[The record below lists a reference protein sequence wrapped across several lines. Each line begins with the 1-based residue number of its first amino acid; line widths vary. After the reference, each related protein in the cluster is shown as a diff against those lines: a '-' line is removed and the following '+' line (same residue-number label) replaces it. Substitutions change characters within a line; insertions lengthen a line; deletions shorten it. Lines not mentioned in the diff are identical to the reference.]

1 MAKHTQKHAKKSTQS
16 HERAYAMK
24 PYLRRR
30 RLGAAAA
37 PHQVSYTPDQVAA
50 LYQFPKVPTGPD
62 QTIAIIELGGGFA
75 PADIESYFA
84 KIKLPAPTLTAV
96 SVEGGTNAPG
106 VDEDAD
112 GEVMLDILVAGA
124 AYSYCT
130 GTAANIVVF
139 FSPNTNAGF
148 AAAISAAAAHSSKPS
163 VCSISWGGPE
173 NKWPTSARAGME
185 AAFTAAAAAG
195 MTVLVAAG
203 DNGSGDGESGHHVD
217 YPASSP
223 QTIGCG
229 GTTLHTTG
237 GVITS
242 ETVWNDGS
250 QGGSTG
256 GGFSA
261 DYPKP
266 SWQTGNTHVTRGV
279 PDLAGDADPYTG
291 YVVVVDGKAQV
302 IGGTSAVAPL
312 MSALVAVLCRGTK
325 KRFGFLNPL
334 LYQNPSAFRD
344 ITIGNN
350 GAFSASAGWDPTT
363 GLGVPVGTQL
373 LEALS

>member
-1 MAKHTQKHAKKSTQS
+1 MHAL
-16 HERAYAMK
+16 K

-30 RLGAAAA
+30 RRGASAS
-37 PHQVSYTPDQVAA
+37 PHQVSYTPDQIAA

-75 PADIESYFA
+75 PADIQSYFS
-84 KIKLPAPTLTAV
+84 KLKLPAPNVTAV
-96 SVEGGTNAPG
+96 PIDGGTNAPG
-106 VDEDAD
+106 VNEDAD

-130 GTAANIVVF
+130 GTAANILVF
-139 FSPNTNAGF
+139 FAKNTNKSF
-148 AAAISAAAAHSSKPS
+148 ADAISAAAAHASKPS

-173 NKWPTSARAGME
+173 NQWPAAARASME
-185 AAFTAAAAAG
+185 AAFTAAANAG

-203 DNGSGDGESGHHVD
+203 DNGSGDGESGQHVD

-229 GTTLHTTG
+229 GTTLHTIGTT
-237 GVITS
+237 IAS

-261 DYPKP
+261 VYHKP
-266 SWQTGNTHVTRGV
+266 TWQTGVNNLARGV

-291 YVVVVDGKAQV
+291 YVVVVDGKTQV

-312 MSALVAVLCRGTK
+312 MSALVAVLCRAKK
-325 KRFGFLNPL
+325 KRFGFLNPQ
-334 LYQNPSAFRD
+334 LYQNPGAFRD
-344 ITIGNN
+344 VTVGNN
-350 GAFSASAGWDPTT
+350 GAFSASTGWDATT
-363 GLGVPVGTQL
+363 GLGVPVGTKL